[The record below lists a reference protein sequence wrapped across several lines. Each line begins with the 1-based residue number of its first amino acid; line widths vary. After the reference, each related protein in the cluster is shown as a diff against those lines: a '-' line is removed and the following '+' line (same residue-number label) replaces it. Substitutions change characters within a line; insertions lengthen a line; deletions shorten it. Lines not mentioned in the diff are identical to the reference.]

1 MSRANEEEH
10 RPSSPLRRAHVTR
23 SERLNPEM
31 AELHAGTGMM
41 VLETDM
47 PRRWAITIL
56 QLGHRRTVQRH
67 LHTIAARLDLVRV
80 PLADR
85 SRGEAAR
92 RGQFVDGARHVQR
105 VVEDRRGYVP
115 VLSRVVDLKLL
126 PAPRGRLPVVRGVG
140 VS

>member
-1 MSRANEEEH
+1 MDARCVESLFFTEHFTAHHPTPWSSCARRHASCVTPDSAMSRANEEEH

-67 LHTIAARLDLVRV
+67 LHTIAARLGLVRC

-92 RGQFVDGARHVQR
+92 RGQFVDGAR
-105 VVEDRRGYVP
+105 
-115 VLSRVVDLKLL
+115 
-126 PAPRGRLPVVRGVG
+126 
-140 VS
+140 